1 MARLDKE
8 EILFW
13 SGKYDQEEDQYN
25 TGLEKELGEKLRSTK
40 EFSKNELIQIIEW
53 KFQGRLLGRRKRT
66 SNLVSDVDDHFIRKV
81 VKESLNEQDDRL
93 RIKKL
98 MGRFGGIPGVGLA
111 LASVIL
117 TFYDPKNYG
126 VYDIHAWRE
135 VFGKEPKNLFSNFEN
150 LVRFLHK
157 LREDSKRFNLDVRI
171 LEKAYFKK
179 NLDESE

>member
-1 MARLDKE
+1 MANLDKE

-13 SGKYDQEEDQYN
+13 ASKYDQEEVAYS
-25 TGLEKELGEKLRSTK
+25 TGLEKDLGDKLRSTK
-40 EFSKNELIQIIEW
+40 ELTKDELIQIVEW
-53 KFQGRLLGRRKRT
+53 KFQGRLLGRRKIILNKL
-66 SNLVSDVDDHFIRKV
+66 SGVDDSFIRKA
-81 VKESLNEQDDRL
+81 VKESLNEQDERL

-126 VYDIHAWRE
+126 VFDIHVWRE
-135 VFGKEPKNLFSNFEN
+135 MFGKEPKNLFGDLEN
-150 LVRFLHK
+150 LIEFLGK